1 MGQSELKKQKT
12 ELQAIDTAQ
21 EIIEGEEK
29 QKERLNLAK
38 QAYNSDEATVITLM
52 GVQIIPLSIL
62 RSLITLFDE
71 EGTYND
77 IMFYQWSHFAFLS
90 QR

>member
-1 MGQSELKKQKT
+1 MGQSEPKKQKT
-12 ELQAIDTAQ
+12 ELQAIGTPQ

-29 QKERLNLAK
+29 QGEGLDLAK
-38 QAYNSDEATVITLM
+38 QASNSDEATVITLM

-71 EGTYND
+71 EGTYTD
-77 IMFYQWSHFAFLS
+77 IRFYHQ
-90 QR
+90 